1 MECGEIGAQGATG
14 GETEPVLTNDME
26 YVVAIATED
35 NVNNVGVLSQLAC
48 NIPKD
53 TTGFYE
59 AYREAGGEAGGGF
72 CTFAPAHKGATLWGL
87 TLLVGACALWRRR
100 R

>member
-1 MECGEIGAQGATG
+1 
-14 GETEPVLTNDME
+14 ME

-35 NVNNVGVLSQLAC
+35 NVNNVGVLSELGC

-72 CTFAPAHKGATLWGL
+72 CSFSPARNGAAALGL
-87 TLLVGACALWRRR
+87 GLLVGACALLRRR